1 MTGEGSCP
9 LAVARAKDR
18 TLPGDPSQNRDAHPQ
33 YTHLKTHT
41 GEKPHKCN
49 TILRRQTPGHSSGC
63 PSTVHTGIRM
73 PVCYSY
79 KQNCAPQNA
88 QHNNESV
95 FWTLLRLLIHSSH
108 WNPVTGYCSQQNGLN
123 WSLQSHVVARK
134 DSCSFAEAVAVAD
147 KLLHSCS
154 ENALQLLRQTFVS
167 PAFAQIHL
175 NF

>member
-1 MTGEGSCP
+1 MPPGCGSCERQD
-9 LAVARAKDR
+9 VAWGSK
-18 TLPGDPSQNRDAHPQ
+18 S
-33 YTHLKTHT
+33 
-41 GEKPHKCN
+41 E
-49 TILRRQTPGHSSGC
+49 SGC
-63 PSTVHTGIRM
+63 PSTVHTFENTHWRKAVHTGIRM

-79 KQNCAPQNA
+79 KQNCAPQYA

>member
-18 TLPGDPSQNRDAHPQ
+18 TLPGDPSQNQDAHPQ

-41 GEKPHKCN
+41 GERLYTLVYVCQYVTHTNKIVPHNTHN
-49 TILRRQTPGHSSGC
+49 TIMKT
-63 PSTVHTGIRM
+63 
-73 PVCYSY
+73 
-79 KQNCAPQNA
+79 
-88 QHNNESV
+88 SV

-123 WSLQSHVVARK
+123 WSPQSHVVAHK
-134 DSCSFAEAVAVAD
+134 DSCSFAQAVAVAD